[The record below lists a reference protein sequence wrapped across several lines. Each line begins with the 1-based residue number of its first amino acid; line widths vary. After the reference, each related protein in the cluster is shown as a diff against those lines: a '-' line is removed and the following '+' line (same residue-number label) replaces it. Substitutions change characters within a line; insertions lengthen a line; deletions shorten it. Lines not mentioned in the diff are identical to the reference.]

1 MTGRI
6 WWIVTTVWL
15 AVLWLLPLPIRID
28 IGRWD
33 EIAVTN
39 FYGAEYG
46 AGTSFRWSEPE
57 ASIEVAG
64 VGAGVYDI
72 HIMASSAVPTALT
85 VTVADTTQRIQ
96 ITPGFTRHT
105 IRVPI
110 PLAWHDRVVV
120 ALRVADPLTIERRT
134 VGVALDEIRFVPQG
148 VTWPAWLAWLLSVV
162 VVIITAFWMRWWIR
176 PVHWRWFGALAFISA
191 IIVLRRGDAVQ
202 LLWLWFLMSSLSMV
216 AVHQPSWPR
225 RRIGV
230 FVVLMAG
237 AIGISIWLIGTAIWS
252 PIWQLVVL
260 IGVVWAMRYR
270 RWWWSYLRLYRHWLL
285 RGILIACVALGPIG
299 WIMAAIMSIAWLGAR
314 RDWWLVKAAASI
326 GPLIDRW
333 LQGGRS
339 GGVDISSRRI
349 GLDVVRAFAI
359 STVVLGHASATLAYY
374 PVGLAWIPQWFA
386 FVGVECFF
394 VLSGWLIG
402 GLIIRALP
410 TWQHGDAVQ
419 LFLHRR
425 WGRTLPPYWLMLMIV
440 AVAGWGGATWQ
451 VLTPYW
457 LFGQNIWQAH
467 PPYFFVAWSLAVEEW
482 FYLLTALG
490 VALLARVMRPARGL
504 LLVLLILTLIPLML
518 RTWLALG
525 DLPWEAGLR
534 QFVPLRLDAIALG
547 MLMVWSWHLR
557 NRVVL
562 PLLTWIGVVGGVVS
576 VWFFWQSHTALDSAV
591 WARVLLIPLTT
602 LSVALLL
609 PALASWQ
616 SVVSLW
622 WHHRIQYIAAIS
634 YSLYLVHIPWR
645 LTVEGLFGGIGL
657 TWWRDI
663 LITMIYLMGAVWL
676 AGQWYR
682 LFETPLMALRW
693 PDKTETPRRVD
704 EG

>member
-15 AVLWLLPLPIRID
+15 AVLWLLPLPIRTD

-33 EIAVTN
+33 AIAVTH

-57 ASIEVAG
+57 ASVRIAG
-64 VGAGVYDI
+64 IGAGTYDVQ
-72 HIMASSAVPTALT
+72 IMASSVVSTALS
-85 VTVADTTQRIQ
+85 VTIADTTQHIH
-96 ITPGFTRHT
+96 ITPGFTRYSMRTT
-105 IRVPI
+105 IPFD
-110 PLAWHDRVVV
+110 WQDRVVMH
-120 ALRVADPLTIERRT
+120 LRVDNPLTVDRRT
-134 VGVALDEIRFVPQG
+134 VGVAVDEIRFVPQG
-148 VTWPAWLAWLLSVV
+148 VTWPAWLAWLLSLV
-162 VVIITAFWMRWWIR
+162 VVIITVFWLRWWIR
-176 PVHWRWFGALAFISA
+176 PAHWRWLGALGVVSA
-191 IIVLRRGDAVQ
+191 MIVLRRGDAVQ
-202 LLWLWFLMSSLSMV
+202 LLWLWLLMSSLSIV
-216 AVHQPSWPR
+216 TVQHPSWPR

-230 FVVLMAG
+230 FVALVAG
-237 AIGISIWLIGTAIWS
+237 VYGGGIWFMGTAIWS
-252 PIWQLVVL
+252 PLWQLLVL

-270 RWWWSYLRLYRHWLL
+270 RWWWSRIRRYQQWLL
-285 RGILIACVALGPIG
+285 GCILMACVMLGPVG
-299 WIMAAIMSIAWLGAR
+299 WIMAMMTSVVWLGAR
-314 RDWWLVKAAASI
+314 RGWWWVKAAASL
-326 GPLIDRW
+326 GPLIGRW
-333 LQGGRS
+333 LHGGRTVS
-339 GGVDISSRRI
+339 VDLASRRI
-349 GLDVVRAFAI
+349 GLDIVRAGAI

-374 PVGLAWIPQWFA
+374 PADLAWIPQWFA

-410 TWQHGDAVQ
+410 TWQQRDAVQ

-440 AVAGWGGATWQ
+440 SVAGWSGATWQ
-451 VLTPYW
+451 ALAPYW
-457 LFGQNIWQAH
+457 LFGQNIWQPH

-490 VALLARVMRPARGL
+490 VAVLARVMRPARGL
-504 LLVLLILTLIPLML
+504 LLVLIVLTLIPLIL

-547 MLMVWSWHLR
+547 MLMVWWWHVR

-562 PLLTWIGVVGGVVS
+562 PSLTWIGGLGAIAS
-576 VWFFWQSHTALDSAV
+576 VWFFWQNHAMLDDTV

-609 PALASWQ
+609 PALATWQ
-616 SVVSLW
+616 SVAPPW
-622 WHHRIQYIAAIS
+622 WHRHIQQLAAIS

-645 LTVEGLFGGIGL
+645 LTVEGVFGGIGQ
-657 TWWRDI
+657 TWWRDV
-663 LITMIYLMGAVWL
+663 LITMIYLIGAVWL
-676 AGQWYR
+676 ASQWYR
-682 LFETPLMALRW
+682 LFEAPLMAFRW